1 MGRFADVIRCHILE
15 KYMSSYMRERNVDA
29 LLVLRNE
36 DKWALT
42 GNFLYSFS
50 RQFCFLILFFLLFF
64 FSVVFNGIS
73 LLVADV
79 EVKED
84 GVFIRL
90 RKETVV
96 CEDKDS
102 SKRVSFSGAPESVVG
117 EVLECSGSE
126 ATVSLEAIPEDL
138 TFDSGEAFSLEG
150 VDNIPMEELFCGS
163 HGDGSAAGSSD
174 ITSIFLDTVLDL
186 NLAS

>member
-1 MGRFADVIRCHILE
+1 MVF
-15 KYMSSYMRERNVDA
+15 
-29 LLVLRNE
+29 
-36 DKWALT
+36 
-42 GNFLYSFS
+42 SF
-50 RQFCFLILFFLLFF
+50 
-64 FSVVFNGIS
+64 
-73 LLVADV
+73 LVADV

-102 SKRVSFSGAPESVVG
+102 SKKVSPDVPDPVVEKVPEI
-117 EVLECSGSE
+117 GSE
-126 ATVSLEAIPEDL
+126 VTVPLEAIPEDL
-138 TFDSGEAFSLEG
+138 IFESGEAFSLER

-163 HGDGSAAGSSD
+163 HGDGSVASSSD
-174 ITSIFLDTVLDL
+174 ITSISLDTVLDL

>member
-1 MGRFADVIRCHILE
+1 M
-15 KYMSSYMRERNVDA
+15 
-29 LLVLRNE
+29 
-36 DKWALT
+36 
-42 GNFLYSFS
+42 
-50 RQFCFLILFFLLFF
+50 
-64 FSVVFNGIS
+64 VFP

-79 EVKED
+79 EVKQD

-102 SKRVSFSGAPESVVG
+102 SKRVSSDGSDAVVEKVPDCSSSGVAVP
-117 EVLECSGSE
+117 L
-126 ATVSLEAIPEDL
+126 AAIPEDL
-138 TFDSGEAFSLEG
+138 TFESGEAFSLEG
-150 VDNIPMEELFCGS
+150 LDNIPMEELFCGS

-174 ITSIFLDTVLDL
+174 ITSISLDTVLDL